1 MNAIKK
7 GMVAGTLGV
16 VFALAT
22 GMPMAGAL
30 QDRDQIAPT
39 RPARRGRAGRA
50 RVGAQPQLDAGL
62 RVAAL
67 LSMAEHGPR
76 PRS

>member
-1 MNAIKK
+1 MNAIRK

-30 QDRDQIAPT
+30 QDRAHEQVAP
-39 RPARRGRAGRA
+39 AS
-50 RVGAQPQLDAGL
+50 V
-62 RVAAL
+62 
-67 LSMAEHGPR
+67 LS
-76 PRS
+76 RSSMPVCAWRHC

>member
-7 GMVAGTLGV
+7 GMVAGALGV

-39 RPARRGRAGRA
+39 RRA
-50 RVGAQPQLDAGL
+50 RAHEQVD
-62 RVAAL
+62 VASV
-67 LSMAEHGPR
+67 LS
-76 PRS
+76 RSHMPVCAWRHC